1 MRIHDWLK
9 GNLLRGIV
17 IGRLD
22 SKEVFAEEILPPAI
36 AVTSSASVASIGDN
50 DQIEILVGTDEG
62 IGQSQGRL
70 GRDIAIEFSYNK
82 EESPF
87 QAVGVIDVGGFRVVR
102 SNRIAH
108 PLLIPGG
115 LVHAVVVTATG

>member
-1 MRIHDWLK
+1 MCIHDREK
-9 GNLLRGIV
+9 GSLLRGVV

-22 SKEVFAEEILPPAI
+22 SKEVLAEEILPPAI
-36 AVTSSASVASIGDN
+36 AVTSSAPVAPVGDDN
-50 DQIEILVGTDEG
+50 QIKVLVGADEG

-70 GRDIAIEFSYNK
+70 GRDIAIEFSYNE

-87 QAVGVIDVGGFRVVR
+87 QTVGVIDVGGFRVVR
-102 SNRIAH
+102 PNRIAH

-115 LVHAVVVTATG
+115 LVHPVVMTAT